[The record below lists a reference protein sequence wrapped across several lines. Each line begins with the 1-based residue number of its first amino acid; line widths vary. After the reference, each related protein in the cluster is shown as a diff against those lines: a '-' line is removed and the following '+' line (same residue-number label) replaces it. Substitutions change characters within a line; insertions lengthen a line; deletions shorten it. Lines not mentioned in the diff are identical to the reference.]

1 MPPHSPATMGFGA
14 PVSRCRNVGY
24 ASHVEGDAL
33 ACEKASEILSAIIV
47 EAERSREIVA
57 RAHGHHAKRRPMLYA
72 DAHDAVC
79 DLVHHA
85 VTAEGEHRVVVPCRF
100 GKLDGMAHVLGIHEL
115 ERGVVVVVE
124 REEALQLASDALS
137 RARLRDGVGDDE
149 RAAERRSRRVPTVA
163 VVFAHG
169 AP

>member
-1 MPPHSPATMGFGA
+1 M
-14 PVSRCRNVGY
+14 
-24 ASHVEGDAL
+24 
-33 ACEKASEILSAIIV
+33 
-47 EAERSREIVA
+47 
-57 RAHGHHAKRRPMLYA
+57 
-72 DAHDAVC
+72 
-79 DLVHHA
+79 HHA

-124 REEALQLASDALS
+124 REKTLQLASDALS

>member
-1 MPPHSPATMGFGA
+1 
-14 PVSRCRNVGY
+14 
-24 ASHVEGDAL
+24 
-33 ACEKASEILSAIIV
+33 
-47 EAERSREIVA
+47 
-57 RAHGHHAKRRPMLYA
+57 MLYA

-85 VTAEGEHRVVVPCRF
+85 VTAEGEHRVVVPCRL
-100 GKLDGMAHVLGIHEL
+100 GKLDGMAHVLGVHEL
-115 ERGVVVVVE
+115 KRGVVVVVE
-124 REEALQLASDALS
+124 REKTLQLASDALS

>member
-1 MPPHSPATMGFGA
+1 MSPHSPATMGFGA
-14 PVSRCRNVGY
+14 PVSRCGNVGY

-47 EAERSREIVA
+47 EAERSREVVA
-57 RAHGHHAKRRPMLYA
+57 RAHGHHAKRGPMLRA

-124 REEALQLASDALS
+124 REEAL
-137 RARLRDGVGDDE
+137 
-149 RAAERRSRRVPTVA
+149 RRGWR
-163 VVFAHG
+163 
-169 AP
+169 